1 VILTAASFNTP
12 IFLTGRT
19 IFMGYAGYLF
29 ANGLPYGDR
38 ERDLRA
44 IYAGE
49 PGAEDLLER
58 SGISYI
64 VLGPQERRE
73 VAPNDAFLARFP
85 VVIELGEYRLLEVT
99 QP

>member
-1 VILTAASFNTP
+1 V
-12 IFLTGRT
+12 FLTGRRV
-19 IFMGYAGYLF
+19 FMGYAGFLW
-29 ANGLPYGDR
+29 ANGLPYVER

-73 VAPNDAFLARFP
+73 VAPNEAFLARFP
-85 VVIELGEYRLLEVT
+85 VAIELGEYRLLEVA
-99 QP
+99 QR